1 MDTLQADL
9 QDIIFNEIDS
19 KTLYDII
26 QKKPSKIIS
35 QVLEKRNQTILKK
48 LIDEVFALTSITIDN
63 KLPSRIPA
71 GFTDHITILYSV
83 IHLPNMHPLAKESIE
98 HLMAR
103 YPTPENSISIK
114 NNAINIISQWFDYV
128 YDDYTFYGLNNWDDN
143 EKYWDMFLDEFFK
156 KSGII
161 TNFIQQFYLF
171 CNIII
176 EFYQNDYKENENNFY
191 HKINLRGFYIDLKGC
206 LKSLIYCK
214 LFTNLDVL
222 YMIDILQ
229 T

>member
-48 LIDEVFALTSITIDN
+48 LIDEVFALTSITIDL
-63 KLPSRIPA
+63 KFLVGIPEEYA
-71 GFTDHITILYSV
+71 DHITIIYSV
-83 IHLPNMHPLAKESIE
+83 IHLPNMHPLVKESIE

-103 YPTPENSISIK
+103 YPNPENSISIK
-114 NNAINIISQWFDYV
+114 DDAINIISEWFDYV
-128 YDDYTFYGLNNWDDN
+128 YEDYTLYGLNSRKS
-143 EKYWDMFLDEFFK
+143 EKYWGRCCDDIKE
-156 KSGII
+156 SGNY

-176 EFYQNDYKENENNFY
+176 EFYQNDYKENEKNFY

-222 YMIDILQ
+222 YMIDALKI
-229 T
+229 